1 MIDAPHVKKSY
12 FRVRKSSK
20 FLAALV
26 FTIFLLPYHSDS
38 KSLIPFTN
46 SKMVNR

>member
-26 FTIFLLPYHSDS
+26 FTIFLLPYLPNLASVRLWKFKDGGS
-38 KSLIPFTN
+38 
-46 SKMVNR
+46 

>member
-12 FRVRKSSK
+12 FRVQKPSK

-26 FTIFLLPYHSDS
+26 FTIFLLPYLPSVS
-38 KSLIPFTN
+38 SFVEI
-46 SKMVNR
+46 

>member
-26 FTIFLLPYHSDS
+26 FTIFLLPYLPISVS
-38 KSLIPFTN
+38 SFVEI
-46 SKMVNR
+46 